1 VARTV
6 LALVAARGAGGAR
19 NGRRTRNVSH
29 VAMNSRVDRKRRS
42 GWPRR
47 WRPYSTLVAV
57 VLVGIAGYLLFSRAR
72 PAAPGLPGSNGV
84 TTPGF
89 SPMPQGNGPARGLT
103 PPPFPNGR
111 VSGGPLPPGPRGSD
125 GVPPGLLRGAKTM
138 AVVDLNTAQL
148 ADLQTLPGI
157 TAEYARKIMA
167 GRPYH
172 SFRDVVEHAGIPQQ
186 VVDQISPPA
195 IIRVVES
202 RSSPDTEAPSAPQRS
217 RQP

>member
-1 VARTV
+1 MK
-6 LALVAARGAGGAR
+6 G
-19 NGRRTRNVSH
+19 H
-29 VAMNSRVDRKRRS
+29 VDRKSRS
-42 GWPRR
+42 GSPWRRR
-47 WRPYSTLVAV
+47 WYWRVVAV
-57 VLVGIAGYLLFSRAR
+57 VLVGIAGYVLFSRAR
-72 PAAPGLPGSNGV
+72 PPAPGLPRRDGV
-84 TTPGF
+84 TAPGF
-89 SPMPQGNGPARGLT
+89 SPMPQGNRGAPGLT
-103 PPPFPNGR
+103 PPPFPSGR
-111 VSGGPLPPGPRGSD
+111 VTGGRLPPGPRGTGS
-125 GVPPGLLRGAKTM
+125 VPPGLLRGARTM

-157 TAEYARKIMA
+157 TPEYARKIVA

-202 RSSPDTEAPSAPQRS
+202 RSSPDSEVPSAPQRD

>member
-1 VARTV
+1 
-6 LALVAARGAGGAR
+6 
-19 NGRRTRNVSH
+19 
-29 VAMNSRVDRKRRS
+29 MNRRVDRKSRS
-42 GWPRR
+42 GPPRR
-47 WRPYSTLVAV
+47 WLSWSLVAV
-57 VLVGIAGYLLFSRAR
+57 ALVGMAGYLVFSRAR
-72 PAAPGLPGSNGV
+72 PAAPGLPGNDSV

-89 SPMPQGNGPARGLT
+89 SPMPQSNGPARGLT

-111 VSGGPLPPGPRGSD
+111 MPGGRLPPGARGTD
-125 GVPPGLLRGAKTM
+125 AVPPGLLRGAKTM

-157 TAEYARKIMA
+157 TPEYARKIMA

-202 RSSPDTEAPSAPQRS
+202 RSSPDTEVPSAPQRNP
-217 RQP
+217 RP

>member
-1 VARTV
+1 
-6 LALVAARGAGGAR
+6 
-19 NGRRTRNVSH
+19 
-29 VAMNSRVDRKRRS
+29 MNSRVDRKNRS
-42 GWPRR
+42 DPPRR
-47 WRPYSTLVAV
+47 WLSWSLVAV
-57 VLVGIAGYLLFSRAR
+57 VLVGMAGYLVFSRTR
-72 PAAPGLPGSNGV
+72 PAAPGLPGNDGV

-89 SPMPQGNGPARGLT
+89 SPMPQSNGPARGLT

-111 VSGGPLPPGPRGSD
+111 MPGGRLPPGARGTD
-125 GVPPGLLRGAKTM
+125 AVPPGLLRGAKTM

-157 TAEYARKIMA
+157 TPEYARKIMA

-172 SFRDVVEHAGIPQQ
+172 SFRDVVEHAGVPQQ

-202 RSSPDTEAPSAPQRS
+202 RSSPDTEAPSAPQRN